1 MGTLWVEKYMKL
13 NYLSIVIFFCWI
25 VAATSCET
33 TQPPPKFKLLIPNES
48 GINFSNTLHVTEE
61 LNILTYLYY
70 YNGAGVAIADF
81 NNDGLNDIYFTSNQG
96 ADKLFINRGEL
107 KFEDVTE
114 QSGVN
119 NASGWTTGVT
129 HVDINSDGLLDIYV
143 CKVGNYKSIQGS
155 NLLYINNGVGENGIP
170 VFEQSA
176 GAYGLDII
184 AFSTQAAFFD
194 YDLDG
199 DLDMYLLSHS
209 VHPNRSY
216 GSGANRS
223 EVDTLA
229 GDRLFENMDGKF
241 IDVSRQAGIY
251 QSKSGYG
258 LGLSV
263 GDLNKDGYPDI
274 YVGNDFYE
282 NDYLYQ
288 NNGDK
293 TFTEMNSV
301 DPTILG
307 HTSHYSMGNCIVD
320 VNNDGRADI
329 MSLDMLPEDLMTLK
343 TSGVEDGYPVYN
355 RFLQNGYAPQYMQ
368 NTLHINKGKD
378 IFSEVGFLSGIAAT
392 EWSWGILAAD
402 FDMDGFKDLY
412 ITNGILGATND
423 MDYINYIS
431 QNHIQSIISR
441 GSVNQNRGFSD
452 LIPEK
457 KVKNYSFKNNGDI
470 SFTNVTHEWSDAGA
484 SLSNG
489 SAYADLDNDGDLD
502 IVVNNVNQGAFI
514 FQNTTNDR
522 GAKNYLSIKLKGDKN
537 NRAGIGA
544 KVEVFAGGLYLYEEN
559 FPVKSYLS
567 TVPNIIVV
575 GLGDNKF
582 VDSMKVSWPNL
593 SEQTWYK
600 IEANQEVLLDIA
612 NAGWNEASRKK
623 VDTKESYL
631 VNSDI
636 PIDFVHHEEN
646 TLDFDRDP
654 LIPFALS
661 NEGPGIAIADVNGDS
676 LDDIF
681 VSGAKRQASQLLLQD
696 QNGKF
701 INTQSDLFKLT
712 AISEDVDQVF
722 FDADNDLDDDL
733 LVVSGGNEFATGEPL
748 KPRFYLNDKGRFTY
762 LKSEFEEVSINA
774 SVVKVIDLE
783 NDGDLDI
790 IIGSNA
796 LPGKFG
802 EDANN
807 YIYRNDGK
815 GHFDNITTTFSKEF
829 QNAGLITAI
838 QVADLDNNGFDDLV
852 TVGTWMPIK
861 IFMNDGKAFSS
872 VIIPNTE
879 GWWSALAVADFDKDG
894 DLDLVAGNWGLNS
907 RLTASTMNPMRL
919 YRDDFDNN
927 GSAETLITYYHGG
940 QETFLSSM
948 DELAKQMPF
957 IRKKYLSYHDFA
969 KARIEDVFSIRK
981 SAIKRGVK
989 VLSSCYFQNDGNLN
1003 FRMQVLPRSAQ
1014 ESSVNAIAVDDFNND
1029 GYLDLLLVGNNYE
1042 ISTQLG
1048 RLDASH
1054 GVLHLNDQSGFFKE
1068 SSNQSFNVAGAARDI
1083 KKIKIRGDTYFI
1095 IALNNNRP
1103 ILLKKEIKE

>member
-1 MGTLWVEKYMKL
+1 M
-13 NYLSIVIFFCWI
+13 S
-25 VAATSCET
+25 
-33 TQPPPKFKLLIPNES
+33 
-48 GINFSNTLHVTEE
+48 EE

-70 YNGAGVAIADF
+70 YNGAGVAINDF

-96 ADKLFINRGEL
+96 ADKLFINQGGL
-107 KFEDVTE
+107 KFVDVTE
-114 QSGVN
+114 QSGIN

-129 HVDINSDGLLDIYV
+129 HVDINCDGLMDIYA
-143 CKVGNYKSIQGS
+143 CKVGAYKSIRGS
-155 NLLYINNGVGENGIP
+155 NLLYINKGVDENGIP

-176 GAYGLDII
+176 HAYGLDIV

-199 DLDMYLLSHS
+199 DLDLYLLSHS

-216 GSGANRS
+216 GSGENRL

-229 GDRLFENMDGKF
+229 GDRLFENRDGKF
-241 IDVSRQAGIY
+241 VDVSKNAGIF

-258 LGLSV
+258 LGLAI

-293 TFTEMNSV
+293 TFTELNSA

-307 HTSHYSMGNCIVD
+307 HTSHYSMGNCIAD

-329 MSLDMLPEDLMTLK
+329 MSLDMLPEDLITLK
-343 TSGVEDGYPVYN
+343 TSGVEDGYSVYN

-368 NTLHINKGKD
+368 NTLHLNKGTG
-378 IFSEVGFLSGIAAT
+378 IFSEVSFQSGIAAT

-402 FDMDGFKDLY
+402 FDMDGFRDLY

-441 GSVNQNRGFSD
+441 NSTDQTLGFSD

-457 KVKNYSFKNNGDI
+457 RVKNYSFKNNRNN
-470 SFTNVTHEWSDAGA
+470 SFTDVTHEWFDAET

-502 IVVNNVNQGAFI
+502 IVVNNVNQEAFI
-514 FQNTTNDR
+514 FQNTINDKGTR
-522 GAKNYLSIKLKGDKN
+522 NYLSIKLNGGKN
-537 NRAGIGA
+537 NTAGIGA
-544 KVEVFAGGLYLYEEN
+544 KVEVFAGDLYIYEED

-567 TVPNIIVV
+567 SVPNEIVI
-575 GLGDNKF
+575 GLGENRMA
-582 VDSMKVSWPNL
+582 DSIRITWPNL
-593 SEQTWYK
+593 SAQTLYK
-600 IEANQEVLLDIA
+600 IEANQGILFDIA
-612 NAGWNEASRKK
+612 NAAKDIEKTEVK
-623 VDTKESYL
+623 HTFL
-631 VNSDI
+631 TNSSVS
-636 PIDFVHHEEN
+636 IDFVHHEEN

-661 NEGPGIAIADVNGDS
+661 NEGPSIAIADVNGDS
-676 LDDIF
+676 LQDIF
-681 VSGAKRQASQLLLQD
+681 LSGAKRQASQLFIQD
-696 QNGKF
+696 QNGAF
-701 INTQSDLFKLT
+701 ISKQSDVFELS
-712 AISEDVDQVF
+712 AISEDLDQVF
-722 FDADNDLDDDL
+722 FDVDNDLDNDL
-733 LVVSGGNEFATGEPL
+733 LVVSGGNEFTMGDPL
-748 KPRFYLNDKGRFTY
+748 KPRLYVNDMGSFTY
-762 LKSEFEEVSINA
+762 QKSEFEGVSINA

-783 NDGDLDI
+783 NDGDLDV

-802 EDANN
+802 EDAIN

-815 GHFDNITTTFSKEF
+815 GRFDNITSAYSEEFSS
-829 QNAGLITAI
+829 AGLITAV
-838 QVADLDNNGFDDLV
+838 QVADLDGNGFDDLV
-852 TVGTWMPIK
+852 AVGTWMPVK
-861 IFMNDGKAFSS
+861 IFMNDGKSFNQI
-872 VIIPNTE
+872 VISNTE
-879 GWWSALAVADFDKDG
+879 GWWQTVEIADFDKDG

-907 RLTASTMNPMRL
+907 RLSASARNPIRL
-919 YRDDFDNN
+919 YRHDFDNN
-927 GSAETLITYYHGG
+927 GSAETLITYYYRG

-969 KARIEDVFSIRK
+969 KAPIDDVLELKK
-981 SAIKRGVK
+981 SGIKKEVK
-989 VLSSCYFQNDGNLN
+989 VLTSCYFENDGSMN
-1003 FRMQVLPRSAQ
+1003 FRIQVLPATAQ
-1014 ESSVNAIAVDDFNND
+1014 ESSMNAIAIDDINKD
-1029 GYLDLLLVGNNYE
+1029 GYLDILMVGNNYE

-1054 GVLHLNDQSGFFKE
+1054 GVLLLNDQSGFFKV
-1068 SSNQSFNVAGAARDI
+1068 SVDQSFNVAGAARDI
-1083 KKIKIRGDTYFI
+1083 KKIKVGVDNYFI
-1095 IALNNNRP
+1095 ISMNNDRP
-1103 ILLKKEIKE
+1103 IFLKKQINE